1 MSQKPTFGPCILC
14 IVPAWYSVNVNRI
27 VGTVAP
33 CRTIRTIPG
42 SLRAKL
48 VPQSTRWTKRWFT
61 GFIAEVTQW
70 TGIVRVIRNAW
81 EKNINDQCGPILV
94 DFIFNLNS
102 VLSYNSGSHW
112 APTCDVT
119 PVTSNAWGTVWY
131 ELCSW
136 NFSIVQHRTLFG
148 TDASSTITTTR
159 TFFRYRFSCK
169 NWAICYFCDVFSW
182 VIMTKVAA
190 IDFKLKSEHFYV

>member
-1 MSQKPTFGPCILC
+1 MCNICKLVKLPFLKRDSFTDVDILVEFLFLVGNSSLACTQFPEKSLLDTQTSPWISKTNNKYVVTIVFISIVPMFQKPTFGPCILC

-42 SLRAKL
+42 SLRANL
-48 VPQSTRWTKRWFT
+48 ISQSTRWTKRWFT
-61 GFIAEVTQW
+61 GFIAEVSQW

-102 VLSYNSGSHW
+102 VLSYNSG
-112 APTCDVT
+112 
-119 PVTSNAWGTVWY
+119 
-131 ELCSW
+131 
-136 NFSIVQHRTLFG
+136 
-148 TDASSTITTTR
+148 
-159 TFFRYRFSCK
+159 
-169 NWAICYFCDVFSW
+169 
-182 VIMTKVAA
+182 
-190 IDFKLKSEHFYV
+190 